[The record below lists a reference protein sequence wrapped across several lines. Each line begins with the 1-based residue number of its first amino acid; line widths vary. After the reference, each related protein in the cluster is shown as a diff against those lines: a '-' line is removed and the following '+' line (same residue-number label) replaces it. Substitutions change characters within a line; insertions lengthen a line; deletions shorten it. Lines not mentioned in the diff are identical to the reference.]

1 MAVLLDVIVGSDPDD
16 PVTARADGHRLPTY
30 AVALKTDAL
39 KGARLGVLRQV
50 FGPAVTDPRIIAQF
64 ETTLAE
70 LKAAGAEIVDPF
82 AVPVLDAVPRPPQT
96 SARFKDDLN
105 TWIAKHPGVP
115 FPSVKAIADSKLA
128 HPLHQA
134 LLDEAAAAKP
144 VDEDSETTEGLKN
157 EQRYR
162 DGFTAAMDAGRIDAV
177 VFPTFAQLP
186 AINGDRNTQ
195 IMADPKPGGG
205 PTALGSS
212 LTFVASSLQWP
223 AISVP
228 RGYLGEGL
236 PQGLQIL
243 GRPWDEAKIIGYAFA
258 YEQATHHR
266 QPPVV
271 ASK

>member
-134 LLDEAAAAKP
+134 LLDEAAVAKP
-144 VDEDSETTEGLKN
+144 VDQDPETIEGLKN
-157 EQRYR
+157 EELYR

-177 VFPTFAQLP
+177 VFPTCA
-186 AINGDRNTQ
+186 
-195 IMADPKPGGG
+195 
-205 PTALGSS
+205 
-212 LTFVASSLQWP
+212 ASSHQ
-223 AISVP
+223 
-228 RGYLGEGL
+228 RR
-236 PQGLQIL
+236 PQHPDHG
-243 GRPWDEAKIIGYAFA
+243 
-258 YEQATHHR
+258 
-266 QPPVV
+266 
-271 ASK
+271 